1 MSMRVR
7 KRRFC
12 ALWFLGPRLDHVW
25 FKSFDGKTIEG
36 KPAPAYHLYRHH
48 ALIA

>member
-1 MSMRVR
+1 MSMRAR

-12 ALWFLGPRLDHVW
+12 ALWHLGFHTDHVW
-25 FKSFDGKTIEG
+25 FKSFDGKTIDG
-36 KPAPAYHLYRHH
+36 KRAPAYHLYRHP